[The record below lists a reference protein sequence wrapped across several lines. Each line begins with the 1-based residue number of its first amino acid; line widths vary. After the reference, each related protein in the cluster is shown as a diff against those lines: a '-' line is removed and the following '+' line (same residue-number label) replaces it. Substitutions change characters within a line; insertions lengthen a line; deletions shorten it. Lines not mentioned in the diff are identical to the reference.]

1 MKLHGRKT
9 HTSSPSHR
17 GRKEPYLL
25 QSLALASLAK
35 RMPVMDME
43 QVPRV
48 SGREA
53 VELLLRCWVAAVGL
67 SWTGCRLAWLWPRW
81 SLLLPQASRYLLA
94 GYARGHGGCC
104 PSGCRLCSTPG
115 SSRCG
120 HRSLKNWLWWLRAED
135 VTAGQRNKIKILD
148 AVVNLTIT
156 VHKTEWT
163 LFFFFFDDQSTKLWL
178 RNGFRHFSVHTGA
191 LLS

>member
-1 MKLHGRKT
+1 
-9 HTSSPSHR
+9 
-17 GRKEPYLL
+17 
-25 QSLALASLAK
+25 
-35 RMPVMDME
+35 MDME

-53 VELLLRCWVAAVGL
+53 VELLLRCWCAAVGL

-156 VHKTEWT
+156 EHKTEWT
-163 LFFFFFDDQSTKLWL
+163 FFFFLMTSRQSCGYETVFGIFQCTQVLYYHEYKSFNLSDQRSNII
-178 RNGFRHFSVHTGA
+178 RNDEWKATA
-191 LLS
+191 TQC